1 MTRSTTNPPS
11 TGDAMTNATMR
22 QSNPL
27 ALVQRM
33 SQLIAEQ
40 QNRLFR
46 QTDQLFAGLLVFEFL
61 AGLLAALWIAPYTWS
76 GTERQLHPHLWAAGV
91 LGLTFISLPVYLAC
105 RYPGGCVTRHTIAA
119 AQMAMSALLIHLTGG
134 RIETH
139 FHVFGSLAFLAFYRD
154 WRVLVTASAVTAAD
168 HLLRGMIWP
177 QSIYGIEAASSWR
190 WIEHAGWVIFEDV
203 FLVLSCLRS
212 NRETRTLAERQASLE
227 ATNEMIELRTVE
239 LKLSQQ
245 ALESANGKLA
255 GVLDAA
261 TQVSIIAT
269 DVAGIITVFNTGAE
283 QMLGYAAGEMVGRHT
298 PEIILRPDEIADRAE
313 ELSCEFGRA
322 ITGFDVLVAN
332 VCRQKHE
339 RREWT
344 FVRKDGS
351 QFAVNLVITAVKNAA
366 GEVTGYLGV
375 AEDITIRKE
384 TERQLVTAREKAEQA
399 ARAKSEFLANMSHEI
414 RTPMN
419 GIIGMTEL
427 ALGTS
432 LTLDQREYLETV
444 KSSADSL
451 LRIIND
457 ILDFSKIEAGKLE
470 LDPHPFRLRDSLGDT
485 MKTLAVRADEKHL
498 ELVWHVPSEVPDG
511 FLGDVG
517 RLRQVLV
524 NLVGNA
530 IKFTSKGEVGVTVEL
545 ESRSDSHARLHFA
558 VHDTGMGIPIE
569 KQALVF
575 ETFSQADTS
584 TTRLHGGTGLGLS
597 ISRQIVQLMGG
608 EIAVQS
614 EPGQG
619 STFDFTIELPF
630 AGDCERDEAPVD
642 LEGVPVLVVD
652 DNDTNRR
659 ILDGML
665 RGWKMLPTLTASGAA
680 ALDAML
686 RAEAEGHPFPLVL
699 TDCHMPSMDGFM
711 FVEELKRHPE
721 LFGATIMMLT
731 SGVPQEAFERCRQLG
746 ISATLLKPIKQ
757 SELQRAVAATLG
769 KTSHIPPSLVPTNAP
784 AIAPTGSRLR
794 VLLAEDNLVNQR
806 VAMRFV
812 EKLGHE
818 IHVVGNGQLAL
829 DALKTTPFD
838 VVLMDIQMPVLDG
851 VKATVALRQ
860 REQST
865 GRHTPVIAMTAHAMS
880 GDRDRCLAKGMDDYL
895 SKPIQVTLLAAALAR
910 VTAESRGATERGEP
924 EPTGSASSPPTERVC
939 DLKAALEGVDG
950 EGDFL
955 KELTEVFLATTPDM
969 LAELKRAVELADADE
984 VNHLAH
990 ALKGSVS
997 NFSAHPSFSAALQ
1010 LERISLEGDLQGSEA
1025 AYNDL
1030 LREIEK
1036 LSEVLR
1042 TEVLQRPLTAN

>member
-1 MTRSTTNPPS
+1 M
-11 TGDAMTNATMR
+11 
-22 QSNPL
+22 
-27 ALVQRM
+27 
-33 SQLIAEQ
+33 IAEQ
-40 QNRLFR
+40 QNHLFR
-46 QTDQLFAGLLVFEFL
+46 QTDLLFAGLLVFEFL
-61 AGLLAALWIAPYTWS
+61 AGLLAALWVAPYTWA
-76 GTERQLHPHLWAAGV
+76 GAERQLHPHLWIAGV
-91 LGLTFISLPVYLAC
+91 LGLTIISLPVYLAW
-105 RYPGGCVTRHTIAA
+105 RYPGRCVTRQVIAV

-168 HLLRGMIWP
+168 HLLRGIVWP
-177 QSIYGIEAASSWR
+177 QSVYGIEAGGSWR

-212 NRETRTLAERQASLE
+212 NRETQTLAERQALLE
-227 ATNEMIELRTVE
+227 ATNETIELQVQQRTAE
-239 LKLSQQ
+239 LKRSQQ
-245 ALESANGKLA
+245 ALESANGQLA

-261 TQVSIIAT
+261 TQISIIAT
-269 DVAGIITVFNTGAE
+269 DVTGTITVFNTGAE
-283 QMLGYAAGEMVGRHT
+283 QMLGYAAGEMVARHT
-298 PEIILRPDEIADRAE
+298 PEIIHLPSEIAARSK
-313 ELSCEFGRA
+313 ELSFEFARP
-322 ITGFDVLVAN
+322 ITGFEVLVAA
-332 VCRQKHE
+332 VGHRKYE

-344 FVRKDGS
+344 FVRRDGS
-351 QFAVNLVITAVKNAA
+351 QFAADLVVTAVKNAS

-375 AEDITIRKE
+375 AEDITVRKE
-384 TERQLVTAREKAEQA
+384 TERQLVTARETAEQA

-432 LTLDQREYLETV
+432 LTPDQQEYLDTV

-470 LDPHPFRLRDSLGDT
+470 LDPHPFHLRDSLADT
-485 MKTLAVRADEKHL
+485 MRTLAVRADEKHL
-498 ELVWHVPSEVPDG
+498 ELVWHVPADVPDG

-558 VHDTGMGIPIE
+558 VHDTGIGIPAD
-569 KQALVF
+569 KQALIF
-575 ETFSQADTS
+575 EAFSQADTS

-597 ISRQIVQLMGG
+597 ISRQIVKLMGG

-619 STFDFTIELPF
+619 STFYFRIELPF
-630 AGDCERDEAPVD
+630 AGDCERDEVLVD
-642 LEGVPVLVVD
+642 LEGVAVLVVD

-665 RGWKMLPTLTASGAA
+665 RGWKMLPTLAASGTE

-686 RAEAEGHPFPLVL
+686 RAHTEGRSFPLVL
-699 TDCHMPSMDGFM
+699 TDCHMPYMDGFM

-721 LFGATIMMLT
+721 LSGSTIMMLT
-731 SGVPQEAFERCRQLG
+731 SGAPQGAFERCHQLG

-757 SELQRAVAATLG
+757 SELQRTIADILG
-769 KTSHIPPSLVPTNAP
+769 NASRTPMTPVPANARAIPH
-784 AIAPTGSRLR
+784 TGPRLR

-806 VAMRFV
+806 IAMRFV
-812 EKLGHE
+812 ERLGHE
-818 IHVVGNGQLAL
+818 IHVVDNGQQAL
-829 DALKTTPFD
+829 DALEATPFD

-851 VKATVALRQ
+851 LKATVALRQ
-860 REQST
+860 REQLT
-865 GRHTPVIAMTAHAMS
+865 GRHTPVIAVTAHAMS
-880 GDRDRCLAKGMDDYL
+880 GDRDRCLAAGMDDYL
-895 SKPIQVTLLAAALAR
+895 SKPIQVTLLATALAR
-910 VTAESRGATERGEP
+910 VTAAQSAIQRVEP
-924 EPTGSASSPPTERVC
+924 RQTGFALSNPTERVC
-939 DLKAALEGVDG
+939 DLNAALERVDG

-955 KELTEVFLATTPDM
+955 KELTQIFLDTTPDM
-969 LAELKRAVELADADE
+969 LAGLKLAVELADAEE
-984 VNHLAH
+984 VYHLAH
-990 ALKGSVS
+990 ALKGSVG
-997 NFSAHPSFSAALQ
+997 NFSAHPSFGAALR
-1010 LERISLEGDLQGSEA
+1010 LERMGRQGDLQGIEV

-1030 LREIEK
+1030 LSEIEK
-1036 LSEVLR
+1036 LCEVLR
-1042 TEVLQRPLTAN
+1042 TEVLQHPATHRSARVS